1 MTGHKT
7 PLFDKLRWVR
17 DKSEVK
23 KKVKEKEKERL
34 RHR

>member
-23 KKVKEKEKERL
+23 KKSKRKGKRET
-34 RHR
+34 